1 QESLHGLSP
10 LLLPIGNLETRF
22 RQDLHRRTGECNKA
36 PPLLER
42 DQVGPTQGRCFL
54 LKGLVRRV
62 RAVLIQYLVK
72 TDDFLIVVGPQ
83 ARIHRDHDRVIAQC
97 CSDRRVEYG
106 PADLPS
112 GENERRNAF
121 SLESFV
127 QVGIEKP
134 VLRIGNKGY
143 VARGGCDFR
152 QPFRNV
158 WRSRP
163 VSHSDAG
170 FSRACKSALIAGTMV
185 FKHLGWDVQ
194 IGSTTSNTSIAVLAA
209 FTVTAT
215 GAGIGGICNVII
227 GLVPPVPDGGDS
239 ALCAVADSLQI
250 ANAREVT
257 GRG

>member
-1 QESLHGLSP
+1 MDSCRCSYMDYAVRWSKIRDASIRDLTQIR
-10 LLLPIGNLETRF
+10 LPR
-22 RQDLHRRTGECNKA
+22 A
-36 PPLLER
+36 PRPLLER
-42 DQVGPTQGRCFL
+42 DQVGTTQGRFFL
-54 LKGLVRRV
+54 LEGLVRRV

-143 VARGGCDFR
+143 VARGGGAI
-152 QPFRNV
+152 PPPISNV
-158 WRSRP
+158 LRSRTLSP
-163 VSHSDAG
+163 
-170 FSRACKSALIAGTMV
+170 SRARLSP
-185 FKHLGWDVQ
+185 
-194 IGSTTSNTSIAVLAA
+194 SR
-209 FTVTAT
+209 
-215 GAGIGGICNVII
+215 
-227 GLVPPVPDGGDS
+227 P
-239 ALCAVADSLQI
+239 
-250 ANAREVT
+250 
-257 GRG
+257 